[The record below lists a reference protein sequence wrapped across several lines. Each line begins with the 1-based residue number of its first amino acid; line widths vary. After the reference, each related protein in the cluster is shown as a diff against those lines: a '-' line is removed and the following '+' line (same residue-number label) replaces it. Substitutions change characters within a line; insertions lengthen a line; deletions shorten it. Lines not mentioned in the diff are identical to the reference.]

1 MNEPATRDAELTRGR
16 ILRAGFDLFVDRGFA
31 AVSMREL
38 AERSGV
44 TKSLIHHH
52 FGTKEGL
59 WDAVKEAA
67 FARYY
72 EGQKDELLAAEA
84 PDAELLRKGVIRYFR
99 FLKDNPRVVR
109 LFTWMHLER
118 DTTCN
123 EMDSELVAL
132 GADRVRRA
140 QQQGLLRDDI
150 NPTHVVTTFINACSQ
165 WFQTRDQHN
174 NWEGMG
180 SDDEYLDDFLKIFMD
195 GLAPQAAR
203 SGAGSR

>member
-1 MNEPATRDAELTRGR
+1 MNDAAIRDPDQTRAR
-16 ILRAGFDLFVDRGFA
+16 ILEAGFERFVDKGFA

-38 AERSGV
+38 AEASGV

-52 FGTKEGL
+52 FGTKEAL
-59 WDAVKEAA
+59 WDAVKESA

-72 EGQKDELLAAEA
+72 EGQKQELLDADA
-84 PDAELLRKGVIRYFR
+84 PDEALLRNGVIRYFE
-99 FLKDNPRVVR
+99 FLRDNPRVVR
-109 LFTWMHLER
+109 LFAWMHIEG

-140 QQQGLLRDDI
+140 QERGLLRDDV

-165 WFQTRDQHN
+165 WFQTRDQHR
-174 NWEGMG
+174 NWLGMG
-180 SDDEYLDDFLKIFMD
+180 SDAEYLDDFLKIFMD
-195 GLAPQAAR
+195 GLAPPATG
-203 SGAGSR
+203 SGGEQR